1 MSKDAYMDPFFQLL
15 KETANNDDVN
25 QWPKLS
31 VTTQSNCPCIYFGKR
46 SIKHEYKECNPPSSF
61 KQPFNKCISYKSM
74 RIRTSALM
82 TKVKSEREYVI

>member
-1 MSKDAYMDPFFQLL
+1 MKKKLKKK

-61 KQPFNKCISYKSM
+61 KQPFNKCISYNQWG
-74 RIRTSALM
+74 
-82 TKVKSEREYVI
+82 SEQVL